1 MVQYLPSPMVFVKQ
15 IFQAHEAQQLLRSG
29 TQDLPRMTKVLENER
44 VDQFPL
50 VYLISAHANP
60 KVFLL
65 VNEDTIKRYK
75 NDLADEVEP
84 TINELIGRAE
94 QGLAALE
101 KKEVSLKTK
110 VIFQLVIRSRTTD
123 DGLTVPVGGCSS
135 AS

>member
-1 MVQYLPSPMVFVKQ
+1 MVFVKQ
-15 IFQAHEAQQLLRSG
+15 ISQAHEAQQLLRSG

>member
-15 IFQAHEAQQLLRSG
+15 ISQAHEAQQLLRSG

-110 VIFQLVIRSRTTD
+110 VIFQLVIQSRITD
-123 DGLTVPVGGCSS
+123 DGLTVPVGSCSS

>member
-1 MVQYLPSPMVFVKQ
+1 MVFVKQ